1 MSNFSSFY
9 KHIPLSEDYNN
20 WWYVGRK
27 LILKHII
34 IKQKFSKKLSILE
47 IGPGVGVNIQTLQN
61 FGTVDILEVDNYFV
75 DVINR
80 NSKLKVNTVFDSFS
94 QITKKYDLVVFMD
107 VLEHIEHYDKFLSEV
122 ANIMTPNSVGVLSVP
137 AYQSLF
143 SKHDENLMHFRRYNW
158 KLIKDQ
164 FRSKFTISKRY
175 GYNFILLP
183 IRYLQVKLL
192 KSPVSDTTINP
203 TVNFIL
209 KLFVYLE
216 VFILKLNI
224 NPKFGLSLFAEF
236 KKDE

>member
-1 MSNFSSFY
+1 MNDFSPIY
-9 KHIPLSEDYNN
+9 KHIPLSEDHNN

-27 LILKHII
+27 QILKHII
-34 IKQKFSKKLSILE
+34 MKQKFTKELSILE
-47 IGPGVGVNIQTLQN
+47 IGPGVGVNIQILQD
-61 FGTVDILEVDNYFV
+61 FGCVDILEVDEYFI
-75 DVINR
+75 DVISR
-80 NSKLKVNTVFDSFS
+80 NSKLEVNAIYTSLS

-107 VLEHIEHYDKFLSEV
+107 VLEHIEHYDKFLDDV
-122 ANIMTPNSVGVLSVP
+122 ANIMTSSSLGILSVP

-164 FRSKFTISKRY
+164 FRTKFTILNGY
-175 GYNFILLP
+175 GYNYFLLP
-183 IRYLQVKLL
+183 IRYLQVKFL

-236 KKDE
+236 RKD

>member
-1 MSNFSSFY
+1 MNDFSPIY

-27 LILKHII
+27 QFLKHII
-34 IKQKFSKKLSILE
+34 MKQKFTKELSILE
-47 IGPGVGVNIQTLQN
+47 IGPGVGVNIQILQD
-61 FGTVDILEVDNYFV
+61 FGTVDILEVDNYFI
-75 DVINR
+75 DVITR
-80 NSKLKVNTVFDSFS
+80 NSKLEVNAIYTSFS

-107 VLEHIEHYDKFLSEV
+107 VLEHIEHYDKFLSDIS
-122 ANIMTPNSVGVLSVP
+122 NIMTSNSLGILSVP

-158 KLIKDQ
+158 KLIRNQ
-164 FRSKFTISKRY
+164 FRSKFTILNGY
-175 GYNFILLP
+175 GYNYFLLP
-183 IRYLQVKLL
+183 IRYLQVKFL

-236 KKDE
+236 RKD